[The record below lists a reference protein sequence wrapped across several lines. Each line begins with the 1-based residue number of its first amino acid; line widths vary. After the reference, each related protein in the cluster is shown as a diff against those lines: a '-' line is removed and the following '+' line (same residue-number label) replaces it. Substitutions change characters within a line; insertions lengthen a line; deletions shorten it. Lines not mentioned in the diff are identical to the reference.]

1 MQVTLRQ
8 LTGDT
13 IDYRPLL
20 NYLIKNIDV
29 DEVNVEAYTHQNVN
43 ITGFRI
49 VDPDT
54 QLVRKYLKKYPK
66 TSLQGKNHPFFSE
79 NAFMYDSIQVF
90 AKALNNLDSLSTIQP
105 MALSCDAAGS
115 WPDGEKVLS
124 YLKEVDHM
132 GLSGEIRF
140 DADGFRT
147 DFQLDLMEKYRGRLR
162 KTGIW
167 KLEAGINYTMT
178 ASEIGTQM
186 IEKLANKRLRVVP
199 TGKKLKHLFVLL
211 LRIW

>member
-1 MQVTLRQ
+1 
-8 LTGDT
+8 
-13 IDYRPLL
+13 
-20 NYLIKNIDV
+20 
-29 DEVNVEAYTHQNVN
+29 
-43 ITGFRI
+43 
-49 VDPDT
+49 
-54 QLVRKYLKKYPK
+54 
-66 TSLQGKNHPFFSE
+66 
-79 NAFMYDSIQVF
+79 MYDSVQVF

-140 DADGFRT
+140 DAEGFRT

-167 KLEAGINYTMT
+167 NLEAGINYTMT

-186 IEKLANKRLRVVP
+186 IEKLANKTLRVVTTP
-199 TGKKLKHLFVLL
+199 VRNQTQISFHSIGC
-211 LRIW
+211 